1 MTRVPSSPSI
11 LRNGRAEQVA
21 AGVLEPRAVARG
33 RRDVG
38 VQVEPIQVRL
48 ARSARGDPRRVG
60 ITAEL
65 EDAPAGAGAEGDA
78 PPHRRARPRGQRAR
92 LLGERIGHRR
102 KPEFSDSLIYVL
114 SDDLDLASPLLRV
127 GDATV
132 PVDERHRGDL
142 GAALVEPVFVAVRG
156 HLHREASKPA

>member
-1 MTRVPSSPSI
+1 MRRPA
-11 LRNGRAEQVA
+11 RA
-21 AGVLEPRAVARG
+21 PRATR
-33 RRDVG
+33 
-38 VQVEPIQVRL
+38 
-48 ARSARGDPRRVG
+48 PR
-60 ITAEL
+60 TDAL
-65 EDAPAGAGAEGDA
+65 APAASAL
-78 PPHRRARPRGQRAR
+78 

>member
-1 MTRVPSSPSI
+1 MRRPA
-11 LRNGRAEQVA
+11 RA
-21 AGVLEPRAVARG
+21 PRATRPRTDA
-33 RRDVG
+33 
-38 VQVEPIQVRL
+38 L
-48 ARSARGDPRRVG
+48 APAASARASSASGS
-60 ITAEL
+60 
-65 EDAPAGAGAEGDA
+65 
-78 PPHRRARPRGQRAR
+78 
-92 LLGERIGHRR
+92 GHRR
-102 KPEFSDSLIYVL
+102 NPEFSDSLIYLL